1 MQNKK
6 FGTKRHC

>member
-6 FGTKRHC
+6 

>member
-6 FGTKRHC
+6 P

>member
-6 FGTKRHC
+6 R